1 MGWRRDTR
9 FTFFLMM
16 RIEIRSPFDRNYRS
30 SKKQGWQSASSLTFL
45 FSLEPVSFRL
55 SFCLMMPFSSQLRF
69 PFFKLLLSC
78 FHCNLSQISLMGNF
92 EDFGGLALQH
102 RIEVNHLLEHLI
114 HSLIHNYFFE
124 VWLGMFPSSCSSDC
138 LWCLFVAFK
147 PQSCCDGLGLCLIFS
162 IMSAFLFHS
171 ICLCVFSISVYFIP
185 SPYLTIPPQDYI
197 SLRDWN
203 TVASRRTLQLF
214 TNKILLQCTLKLTLT
229 TVPNMVVCS
238 ASKFR
243 PGSGQLQT

>member
-1 MGWRRDTR
+1 MNRRPWPD
-9 FTFFLMM
+9 
-16 RIEIRSPFDRNYRS
+16 SQKS
-30 SKKQGWQSASSLTFL
+30 QKSKFSFSSLNSFYLTLLFFFFIYLLLSAHLSFVSLSFLISISLLICRSYLSIYCSLSLCYYFTFL
-45 FSLEPVSFRL
+45 FIYLLSVTF
-55 SFCLMMPFSSQLRF
+55 SFCLSFFPFSLFLTFYYPIFVFLPYQPRSLSLSLSLF
-69 PFFKLLLSC
+69 LFSFYLCVPF
-78 FHCNLSQISLMGNF
+78 
-92 EDFGGLALQH
+92 
-102 RIEVNHLLEHLI
+102 
-114 HSLIHNYFFE
+114 
-124 VWLGMFPSSCSSDC
+124 
-138 LWCLFVAFK
+138 
-147 PQSCCDGLGLCLIFS
+147 CLIFS